1 MDLEAERKMTPQK
14 IKDELDKYV
23 IGQDHVKR
31 AIAIALRKILIYLN
45 RCKI

>member
-31 AIAIALRKILIYLN
+31 AIAIALSK
-45 RCKI
+45 